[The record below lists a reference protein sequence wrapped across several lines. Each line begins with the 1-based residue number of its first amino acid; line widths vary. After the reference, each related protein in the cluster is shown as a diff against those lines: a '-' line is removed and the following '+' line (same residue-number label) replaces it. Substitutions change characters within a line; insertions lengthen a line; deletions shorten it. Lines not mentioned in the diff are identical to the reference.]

1 MTDRSAPVRAHR
13 RGVLLAVAALAASPV
28 ARAGEDGEGEKLI
41 RQITGK
47 TPIES
52 DRVRLLMPKV
62 FPNGYTVPLSLQVES
77 PMTQADHVQS
87 VRVLAPRN
95 PLVEVATFHFTPLR
109 SVAQVSTRVRLAGP
123 QFVLAV
129 AEMNDGALLLARTW
143 VDVATDGC
151 K

>member
-1 MTDRSAPVRAHR
+1 M
-13 RGVLLAVAALAASPV
+13 LLAVAALAASHV
-28 ARAGEDGEGEKLI
+28 ARASEDDDGERLI

-47 TPIES
+47 TPFAS
-52 DRVRLLMPKV
+52 DRVRLLMPQV

-95 PLVEVATFHFTPLR
+95 PLVEVATFHFTPLQ
-109 SVAQVSTRVRLAGP
+109 SVAHVSTRVRLAGP

-129 AEMNDGALLLARTW
+129 AEMNDGALLMAKAW